1 MAMEKIPARNTYN
14 YQVMQWLKSRR
25 SITSKQAIEEFG
37 CTRLSAVIYRLRN
50 EYGMVIEDELMTV
63 KNRNGRV
70 VQIAKYK
77 LSTNEQ

>member
-1 MAMEKIPARNTYN
+1 MEKIPARNTYN
-14 YQVMQWLKSRR
+14 YQVMQWLKGGRT
-25 SITSKQAIEEFG
+25 ITSKQAIDEFG

-50 EYGMVIEDELMTV
+50 EYGMSIGEELVTV

-77 LSTNEQ
+77 LTSNEL